1 MAGATNQ
8 QVIEDLRRLKSELAR
23 LYRLE
28 RFILFGSRARDEEL
42 LTSDADLIVVSDDF
56 RDIKFRHRPGRVL
69 EHWPDRVDLEVL
81 CYTPEEFARMK
92 QRIGIV
98 RQAVAEGIDI

>member
-8 QVIEDLRRLKSELAR
+8 QVIADLRRLKSELAR

-28 RFILFGSRARDEEL
+28 RFILFGSRARNEEL

-56 RDIKFRHRPGRVL
+56 RDIKFRLRPAQVL
-69 EHWPDRVDLEVL
+69 ELWPDKVDLEVL
-81 CYTPEEFARMK
+81 CYTPEEFARME